1 MQSMADGRG
10 GGKHHAGL
18 VLNTLVY
25 TGTLRS
31 GTMWDIVRSVWKL
44 ACFEYV
50 NMLWTVVCDFE
61 TSVTLCL
68 ATQQVS
74 WPNPTLSC
82 VIKGLGGGGPN
93 WENKLEAFSS
103 CFCLKRWSF
112 EHLLKAKCTAPGL
125 KWLNGPAFPLRFLHT
140 ASDQEHERWEG
151 LGTRLIV
158 FLVVTVCFRSSHW
171 LDLYGV
177 LCFIG

>member
-68 ATQQVS
+68 ATQLVS

-82 VIKGLGGGGPN
+82 VIKGLGGEVPN
-93 WENKLEAFSS
+93 WKNKLEAFSS

-112 EHLLKAKCTAPGL
+112 KHLLKAKCTATGS

-140 ASDQEHERWEG
+140 ASDQELNGGKAWER
-151 LGTRLIV
+151 
-158 FLVVTVCFRSSHW
+158 
-171 LDLYGV
+171 D
-177 LCFIG
+177 